1 MSLASVRETPLL
13 GEVELDGVYPA
24 SRVATSL
31 GEMAMVTSE
40 ASLTVPSD
48 QVILASCTLT
58 DSAMYH
64 LSLIT

>member
-1 MSLASVRETPLL
+1 MSRASVRETVLL
-13 GEVELDGVYPA
+13 GDVALDGVYPA
-24 SRVATSL
+24 SRVATSP

-48 QVILASCTLT
+48 QVMLASCTLT

-64 LSLIT
+64 LSLMT